1 MSKEENRK
9 MISAY
14 EKMLQ
19 DGRAFKEVD
28 MTMHTQPDLGE
39 ATGSRETR
47 TETQTHHISDNPMG
61 EPLEEYENKINDG
74 DADFTHFDS
83 VMEQRM
89 SSLRSKM
96 DNSGVRRTGKL
107 KTPKQ
112 EIAALKN
119 RVAKL
124 EEALVLVME
133 THEQLLS

>member
-19 DGRAFKEVD
+19 DGSAYKEVD
-28 MTMHTQPDLGE
+28 MTMHTQPDVSE
-39 ATGSRETR
+39 ASGARETR
-47 TETQTHHISDNPMG
+47 ETETHHISDNPMG
-61 EPLEEYENKINDG
+61 EPLEEYEDNRINNG

-89 SSLRSKM
+89 NSLRSKM
-96 DNSGVRRTGKL
+96 DAGGVKRTGKL